1 MTPQGTATPG
11 AVGLRGER
19 SPRVRAARWQDA
31 RMARRVA
38 IAATGP
44 VSLAA
49 GRSVARA
56 GGNAVDVA
64 VAAAFADDAKVWRGW
79 KRAVEALGDAG
90 GADRVADLALREL
103 ALR

>member
-1 MTPQGTATPG
+1 M
-11 AVGLRGER
+11 LRSLTR
-19 SPRVRAARWQDA
+19 PT
-31 RMARRVA
+31 ARRSGPA
-38 IAATGP
+38 LPRATAA
-44 VSLAA
+44 AKA
-49 GRSVARA
+49 
-56 GGNAVDVA
+56 A